1 MNLRTYARWFP
12 VALAAVLV
20 AFWFVPGAQTQPE
33 RHLTVYSQSAT
44 YSVNLLP
51 YNGQM
56 YVGLSDVLEPLGNL
70 EAREDGKKWKLK
82 FTPAGGREINAEFQE
97 GKNKGK
103 IRNADVQLSGNFH
116 MENGRGYI
124 PLHNIGAMLPFFTGQ
139 QTDFRETSLRLF
151 VGGIAI
157 AFKEQTE
164 KGAAPK
170 LILNFTSPVNP
181 MIATEPG
188 QIRLVF
194 RRDPVVNA
202 GAEKVQTGDP
212 NITGYTFSDASGTAQ
227 ITVNGAVPL
236 TATFSDGNRTITIQP
251 APGVQIAGETPK
263 PPEPAQQAAQTP
275 APGTQTP
282 TSAAPSQTAAPAT
295 PAQPRFVVILD
306 AAHGGDER
314 GAAITD
320 KIAEKD
326 VNLAFARRVQR
337 ELQNRGVNATLLRSN
352 DATISVDDRAVS
364 ANSAHPAIY
373 VAIHA
378 ANLGN
383 GMRIFTALMSPTG
396 VTRHTF
402 LPWHS
407 AQAPYLDSSSQV
419 AGSISAELSNR
430 QIPVTALP
438 APLRPMRNIAA
449 PAIAIELAP
458 PDDEVTNINNAEYQN
473 NVAAA
478 VANGI
483 AAMKPKLQGAR

>member
-1 MNLRTYARWFP
+1 MNFRTPARWFP
-12 VALAAVLV
+12 LALAALAAVL
-20 AFWFVPGAQTQPE
+20 WLSPRAQTQSE

-51 YNGQM
+51 YSGQV
-56 YVGLSDVLEPLGNL
+56 YVGVSDVLEPLGNV
-70 EAREDGKKWKLK
+70 EAREDGKKWKLR
-82 FTPAGGREINAEFQE
+82 FTPSGGREINAEFQE

-103 IRNADVQLSGNFH
+103 IHNQDVQLSANFH

-139 QTDFRETSLRLF
+139 QTDFRETPLRLF
-151 VGGIAI
+151 IGGVAI
-157 AFKEQTE
+157 SFKEQVE
-164 KGAAPK
+164 KGSSPK
-170 LILNFTSPVNP
+170 LILNFTGPVNP
-181 MIATEPG
+181 MVATEPG
-188 QIRLVF
+188 QVKLVF

-202 GAEKVQTGDP
+202 GAEKVQTGDA
-212 NITGYTFSDASGTAQ
+212 NITGYSFTDAGGTAQ

-236 TATFSDGNRTITIQP
+236 TAAFSDGNRTITIQP
-251 APGVQIAGETPK
+251 APGVQIAAEPPK
-263 PPEPAQQAAQTP
+263 TQEPAQQAAQTP
-275 APGTQTP
+275 TAPAPIPLGPTQP
-282 TSAAPSQTAAPAT
+282 AAPAA
-295 PAQPRFVVILD
+295 PPQPRFVVVLD

-326 VNLAFARRVQR
+326 VNLAFARRIQH
-337 ELQNRGVNATLLRSN
+337 ELQTRGVVATLLRSN
-352 DATISVDDRAVS
+352 DATINVDDRAVS
-364 ANSAHPAIY
+364 ANAAHPAIY
-373 VAIHA
+373 VSVHA

-383 GMRIFTALMSPTG
+383 GLRIFTALMTPAG
-396 VTRHTF
+396 VATHTF
-402 LPWHS
+402 LPWHQ
-407 AQAPYLDSSSQV
+407 AQAPYLDYSSQV

-458 PDDEVTNINNAEYQN
+458 PDDEVTNINSPEYQN

-483 AAMKPKLQGAR
+483 AAMKPKLLGAR

>member
-1 MNLRTYARWFP
+1 VNLRTYARWFP
-12 VALAAVLV
+12 LALAALFAGLWLV
-20 AFWFVPGAQTQPE
+20 PRAETQAE
-33 RHLTVYSQSAT
+33 RHLTVYAQSAT

-51 YNGQM
+51 YSGQM
-56 YVGLSDVLEPLGNL
+56 YVGVADVLEPLGNV
-70 EAREDGKKWKLK
+70 EAREDGKKWKLR
-82 FTPAGGREINAEFQE
+82 FTPAGGREVNAEFQE

-103 IRNADVQLSGNFH
+103 IHGQDVQLSANFH

-124 PLHNIGAMLPFFTGQ
+124 PLHNIGAMVPFFTGL
-139 QTDFRETSLRLF
+139 QTDFRETPLRLF

-157 AFKEQTE
+157 SFREQVE
-164 KGAAPK
+164 KGATPK
-170 LILNFTSPVNP
+170 LILNFTGPVNP
-181 MIATEPG
+181 MVATEPG
-188 QIRLVF
+188 QVRLVF

-202 GAEKVQTGDP
+202 GADKVQTGDP
-212 NITGYTFSDASGTAQ
+212 NITGYSFTDAGGTAQ
-227 ITVNGAVPL
+227 LTINGAVPL

-251 APGVQIAGETPK
+251 APGVQIAGETVK
-263 PPEPAQQAAQTP
+263 PQEPAQQAAQTP
-275 APGTQTP
+275 PPGTPIPLTP
-282 TSAAPSQTAAPAT
+282 AQPAAPA
-295 PAQPRFVVILD
+295 PPPQPRFVVVLD
-306 AAHGGDER
+306 PAHGGDER

-326 VNLAFARRVQR
+326 VNLAFARRLQH
-337 ELQNRGVNATLLRSN
+337 ELQTRGVVATLLRSN
-352 DATISVDDRAVS
+352 DATINVDDRAVS
-364 ANSAHPAIY
+364 ANAAHPAIY

-383 GMRIFTALMSPTG
+383 GMRIFTALMSPAG
-396 VTRHTF
+396 VSTHTF
-402 LPWHS
+402 LPWHQ
-407 AQAPYLDSSSQV
+407 AQAAYLDTSSQV

-458 PDDEVTNINNAEYQN
+458 PDDDATNINSAEYQN